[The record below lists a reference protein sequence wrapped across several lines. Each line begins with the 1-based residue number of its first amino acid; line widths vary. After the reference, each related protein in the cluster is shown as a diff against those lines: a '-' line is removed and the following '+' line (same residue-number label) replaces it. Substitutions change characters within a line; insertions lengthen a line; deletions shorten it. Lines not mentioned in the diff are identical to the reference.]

1 MSAIRTRRRRGLSLV
16 EACVSLAI
24 GSLLMVAV
32 GAAYS
37 ASVNSVEQNDRFFRA
52 TQAARVSMN
61 QILTQ
66 LRTCQAVTVAA
77 SELDMT
83 TATGASISFIWNSW
97 SSTLTITQQLSPAQ
111 TNTMANNV
119 TACAFTTD
127 TQSVSVMMTVQV
139 GNNSVM
145 LSGAATPRRMVQYH

>member
-1 MSAIRTRRRRGLSLV
+1 M
-16 EACVSLAI
+16 SLAI
-24 GSLLMVAV
+24 GSLLLVAV
-32 GAAYS
+32 GGAYS

-66 LRTCQAVTVAA
+66 LRQCQAVTVAA

-83 TATGASISFIWNSW
+83 TAAGASISYIWNSATN
-97 SSTLTITQQLSPAQ
+97 TLTITQQLSPPQ

-119 TACAFTTD
+119 TACAFATD
-127 TQSVSVMMTVQV
+127 TQSVTMMMTVQV